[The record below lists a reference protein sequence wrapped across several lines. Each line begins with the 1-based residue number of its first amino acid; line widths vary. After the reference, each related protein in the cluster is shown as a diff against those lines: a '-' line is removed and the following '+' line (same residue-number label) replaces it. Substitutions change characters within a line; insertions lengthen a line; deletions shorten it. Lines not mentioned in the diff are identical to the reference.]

1 MKRLLLA
8 LLTAIAL
15 PTAVNAEKE
24 FFEEIFPEEIYLACK
39 SSSQLYPYLEVAIK
53 PKEGQAIV
61 YGIDS
66 YEQRLSQSSGSFN
79 IVGYEIGSGNRY
91 SLNINRF
98 NGLFRLSLYNS
109 ATSSLRQSD
118 YEFRVNGR
126 GKCKKVSQEE
136 RAF

>member
-1 MKRLLLA
+1 MKHLLLPLLAA
-8 LLTAIAL
+8 LAL
-15 PTAVNAEKE
+15 PTAVNAERN
-24 FFEEIFPEEIYLACK
+24 FPEEIFPEEIYLACK

-53 PKEGQAIV
+53 PKKGQAIV

-79 IVGYEIGSGNRY
+79 IVGYELGTGNRY

-109 ATSSLRQSD
+109 ATSDMRQND
-118 YEFRVNGR
+118 YEFRKNGR
-126 GKCKKVSQEE
+126 GKCKKVSLEE